1 MAMLPSPLAAT
12 RREISGTAG
21 RLALYEAGS
30 GAPVLL
36 IHSINAAASAYEVRP
51 LFERLSATHRVFAI
65 DLPGYGGSQQGERHY
80 DIALFTAAIDDA
92 LDAIAESCGEQ
103 PVDLIAVSLSC
114 EFAARAAVRRPQ
126 RLRTLTLVTPTGL
139 DRRSGALDGAPGQS
153 REVPGVHR
161 VLTWP
166 FWSQSLF
173 ELLSSRASVRY
184 FLKRTWG
191 SSDIDEGLADYC
203 VASARQPGARYAPLS
218 FLCFRL
224 FAADVR
230 SLYAQLQMPVWVPHA
245 TRGDFRDFSSADFL
259 RSRPNWRFQPF
270 EAGALMYFEMP
281 DAFVAAWRRFAEDQ
295 T

>member
-1 MAMLPSPLAAT
+1 MPTLPLPLPAAQ
-12 RREISGTAG
+12 REITGAAG
-21 RLALYEAGS
+21 GLAFYDAGS
-30 GAPVLL
+30 GTPVLL

-65 DLPGYGGSQQGERHY
+65 DLPGYGRSQRTDRRY
-80 DIALFTAAIDDA
+80 DIALFTAAIEDA
-92 LDAIAESCGEQ
+92 LDAIGESCGDA

-114 EFAARAAVRRPQ
+114 EFAARAAVKRPQ
-126 RLRTLTLVTPTGL
+126 RIRTLTLVTPTGL
-139 DRRSGALDGAPGQS
+139 DRRSAALDGAPGQS

-161 VLTWP
+161 VLTLP
-166 FWSQSLF
+166 LWSQGLF
-173 ELLSSRASVRY
+173 DLLSSGPSVRY
-184 FLKRTWG
+184 FLRRTWG
-191 SSDIDEGLADYC
+191 SPDIDAGLAEYC
-203 VASARQPGARYAPLS
+203 VASARQPGARFAPLS

-270 EAGALMYFEMP
+270 ESGALVYFEMP

>member
-1 MAMLPSPLAAT
+1 MATLSSPLAAT
-12 RREISGTAG
+12 PREISGTAG

-30 GAPVLL
+30 GPPVLL

-51 LFERLSATHRVFAI
+51 LFERLSSTHRVFAI
-65 DLPGYGGSQQGERHY
+65 DLPGYGLSQRGERHY

-92 LDAIAESCGEQ
+92 LDAIGESCGDA
-103 PVDLIAVSLSC
+103 PVDLLAVSLSG
-114 EFAARAAVRRPQ
+114 EFAARAAVRRPG
-126 RLRTLTLVTPTGL
+126 RIRTLTLVTPTGL
-139 DRRSGALDGAPGQS
+139 DRRAAALDGAPGQS

-166 FWSQSLF
+166 VWSQSLF
-173 ELLSSRASVRY
+173 NLLSSRASVRY
-184 FLKRTWG
+184 FLKRSWG
-191 SSDIDEGLADYC
+191 SSEIDDGLVDYC
-203 VASARQPGARYAPLS
+203 VASARQPGARFAPLS

-230 SLYAQLQMPVWVPHA
+230 HLYAQLPVPVWVPHA

-259 RSRPNWRFQPF
+259 RSRANWRFQPF

-281 DAFVAAWRRFAEDQ
+281 DAFVAAWRRFLEDQ

>member
-1 MAMLPSPLAAT
+1 MPTLPLPLPAAQ
-12 RREISGTAG
+12 REITGAAG
-21 RLALYEAGS
+21 GLAFYEAGS
-30 GAPVLL
+30 GTPVLL

-65 DLPGYGGSQQGERHY
+65 DLPGYGRSQRTDRRY
-80 DIALFTAAIDDA
+80 DIALFTAAIEDA
-92 LDAIAESCGEQ
+92 LDAIGESCGDA

-114 EFAARAAVRRPQ
+114 EFAARAAVKRPQ
-126 RLRTLTLVTPTGL
+126 RIRTLTLVTPTGL
-139 DRRSGALDGAPGQS
+139 DRRSAALDGAPGQS

-161 VLTWP
+161 VLTLP
-166 FWSQSLF
+166 LWSQALF
-173 ELLSSRASVRY
+173 DLLSSGPSVRY
-184 FLKRTWG
+184 FLRRTWG
-191 SSDIDEGLADYC
+191 SPDIDPGLAEYC
-203 VASARQPGARYAPLS
+203 VASARQPGARFAPLS

-270 EAGALMYFEMP
+270 ESGALVYFEMP

>member
-1 MAMLPSPLAAT
+1 MPTLPSPLPAT
-12 RREISGTAG
+12 QREITGAAG
-21 RLALYEAGS
+21 GLALYEAGS
-30 GAPVLL
+30 GTPVLL
-36 IHSINAAASAYEVRP
+36 IHSVNAAASAYEVRP

-65 DLPGYGGSQQGERHY
+65 DLPGYGRSPRTDRRY
-80 DIALFTAAIDDA
+80 DIALFTAAIEDA
-92 LDAIAESCGEQ
+92 LDAIGESCGDA

-114 EFAARAAVRRPQ
+114 EFAARAAVNRPQ

-139 DRRSGALDGAPGQS
+139 DRRSAALDGAPGQS

-166 FWSQSLF
+166 LWSQALF
-173 ELLSSRASVRY
+173 NLLSSGPSVRY
-184 FLKRTWG
+184 FLRRTWG
-191 SSDIDEGLADYC
+191 SSDIDAGLAEYC
-203 VASARQPGARYAPLS
+203 VASARQPGARFAPLS

-230 SLYAQLQMPVWVPHA
+230 SLYSKLQMPVWVPHA
-245 TRGDFRDFSSADFL
+245 TRGDFRDFSGADFL

-270 EAGALMYFEMP
+270 ESGALVYFEMP
-281 DAFVAAWRRFAEDQ
+281 DAFVAAWRRFTEDQ

>member
-1 MAMLPSPLAAT
+1 MPTLPSPLPAT
-12 RREISGTAG
+12 QREIIGAAG
-21 RLALYEAGS
+21 GLALYEAGS
-30 GAPVLL
+30 GTPVLL
-36 IHSINAAASAYEVRP
+36 IHSVNAAASAYEVRP

-65 DLPGYGGSQQGERHY
+65 DLPGYGRSPRTDRRY
-80 DIALFTAAIDDA
+80 DIALFTAAIEDA
-92 LDAIAESCGEQ
+92 LDAIGESCGDA

-114 EFAARAAVRRPQ
+114 EFAARAAVNRPQ

-139 DRRSGALDGAPGQS
+139 DRRSAALDGAPGQS

-166 FWSQSLF
+166 LWSQALF
-173 ELLSSRASVRY
+173 NLLSSGPSVRY
-184 FLKRTWG
+184 FLRRTWG
-191 SSDIDEGLADYC
+191 SSDIDAGLAEYC
-203 VASARQPGARYAPLS
+203 VASARQPGARFAPLS

-230 SLYAQLQMPVWVPHA
+230 SLYSKLQMPVWVPHA

-270 EAGALMYFEMP
+270 ESGALVYFEMP
-281 DAFVAAWRRFAEDQ
+281 DAFVTAWRRFAEDQ

>member
-1 MAMLPSPLAAT
+1 MATLPSPLAAT
-12 RREISGTAG
+12 QREISGTAG

-36 IHSINAAASAYEVRP
+36 IHSINATASAYEVRP

-65 DLPGYGGSQQGERHY
+65 DLPGYGGSQRGDRRY
-80 DIALFTAAIDDA
+80 DIALFTAAIEDA
-92 LDAIAESCGEQ
+92 LDAIGESCGDA
-103 PVDLIAVSLSC
+103 PVNLLAVSLSS
-114 EFAARAAVRRPQ
+114 EFAARAAVRHPQ
-126 RLRTLTLVTPTGL
+126 RIRTLTLVTPTGL
-139 DRRSGALDGAPGQS
+139 DRRSAALDGAPGQS

-173 ELLSSRASVRY
+173 SLLSSRASVRY

-191 SSDIDEGLADYC
+191 SPNIDEGLVDYC
-203 VASARQPGARYAPLS
+203 VANARQPGARHAPLS

-224 FAADVR
+224 FAADVG
-230 SLYAQLQMPVWVPHA
+230 SLYSQLQMPVWVPHA

-259 RSRPNWRFQPF
+259 RSRANWRFQPF

-281 DAFVAAWRRFAEDQ
+281 DAFVAAWRRFVEDQ

>member
-1 MAMLPSPLAAT
+1 MATLPSPLAAT
-12 RREISGTAG
+12 QRDISGTAG

-30 GAPVLL
+30 GSPVLL

-51 LFERLSATHRVFAI
+51 LFERVSATHRVFAI
-65 DLPGYGGSQQGERHY
+65 DLPGYGRSQRGERHY

-92 LDAIAESCGEQ
+92 LDAIGEACGDA
-103 PVDLIAVSLSC
+103 PVDLLAVSLSG
-114 EFAARAAVRRPQ
+114 EFAARAAVRRPH
-126 RLRTLTLVTPTGL
+126 RIRTLTLVTPTGL
-139 DRRSGALDGAPGQS
+139 DRRSTALDGAPGQS

-166 FWSQSLF
+166 FWSQALF
-173 ELLSSRASVRY
+173 DLLSSRASVRY

-191 SSDIDEGLADYC
+191 SPDIDAGLADYC
-203 VASARQPGARYAPLS
+203 VASARQPGARFAPLS

-230 SLYAQLQMPVWVPHA
+230 QLYAQLRMPVWVPHA

-259 RSRPNWRFQPF
+259 RSRAHWRFQPF
-270 EAGALMYFEMP
+270 EAGALMFFEMP
-281 DAFVAAWRRFAEDQ
+281 DAFEAAWRQFVEDQ

>member
-12 RREISGTAG
+12 PRDISGTAG

-30 GAPVLL
+30 GPPVLL
-36 IHSINAAASAYEVRP
+36 VHSINAAASAYEVRP
-51 LFERLSATHRVFAI
+51 LFERLSETHRVFAI
-65 DLPGYGGSQQGERHY
+65 DLPGYGRSERGERHY
-80 DIALFTAAIDDA
+80 DIALFTAAVDDA
-92 LDAIAESCGEQ
+92 LDAIAEACGDA
-103 PVDLIAVSLSC
+103 PVDLLAVSLAC
-114 EFAARAAVRRPQ
+114 EFAARAAARRPQ
-126 RLRTLTLVTPTGL
+126 RIRTLTLVTPTGL
-139 DRRSGALDGAPGQS
+139 DRRSAVLDGAPGQS

-173 ELLSSRASVRY
+173 NLVSSRASVRY

-191 SSDIDEGLADYC
+191 SPGIDEGLADYC
-203 VASARQPGARYAPLS
+203 VASARQPGARHAPLS

-230 SLYAQLQMPVWVPHA
+230 KLYAQLPMPVWVPHA

-259 RSRPNWRFQPF
+259 RSRANWRFQPF
-270 EAGALMYFEMP
+270 EAGALMFFEMP
-281 DAFVAAWRRFAEDQ
+281 DAFEAAWRQFLENQ

>member
-1 MAMLPSPLAAT
+1 MCNRHKLAYT
-12 RREISGTAG
+12 
-21 RLALYEAGS
+21 
-30 GAPVLL
+30 
-36 IHSINAAASAYEVRP
+36 
-51 LFERLSATHRVFAI
+51 SATPGKTRLVHRYEITFKHDASGEKKSLILI
-65 DLPGYGGSQQGERHY
+65 DLPGYGRSPRTDRRY
-80 DIALFTAAIDDA
+80 DIALFTAAIEDA
-92 LDAIAESCGEQ
+92 LDAIGESCGDA

-114 EFAARAAVRRPQ
+114 EFAARAAVNRPQ

-139 DRRSGALDGAPGQS
+139 DRRSAALDGAPGQS

-166 FWSQSLF
+166 LWSQALF
-173 ELLSSRASVRY
+173 NLLSSGPSVRY
-184 FLKRTWG
+184 FLRRTWG
-191 SSDIDEGLADYC
+191 SPDIDAGLAEYC
-203 VASARQPGARYAPLS
+203 VASARQPGARFAPLS

-230 SLYAQLQMPVWVPHA
+230 SLYSKLQMPVWVPHA
-245 TRGDFRDFSSADFL
+245 TRGDFRDFSGADFL

-270 EAGALMYFEMP
+270 ESGALVYFEMP

>member
-1 MAMLPSPLAAT
+1 MPTLPSPLPAT
-12 RREISGTAG
+12 QREITGAAG
-21 RLALYEAGS
+21 GLALYEAGS
-30 GAPVLL
+30 GTPVLL
-36 IHSINAAASAYEVRP
+36 IHSVNAAASAYEVRP

-65 DLPGYGGSQQGERHY
+65 DLPGYGRSPRTDRRY
-80 DIALFTAAIDDA
+80 DIALFTAAIEDA
-92 LDAIAESCGEQ
+92 LDAIGESCGDA

-114 EFAARAAVRRPQ
+114 EFAARAAVNRPQ

-139 DRRSGALDGAPGQS
+139 DRRSAALDGAPGQS

-166 FWSQSLF
+166 LWSQALF
-173 ELLSSRASVRY
+173 NLLSSGPSVRY
-184 FLKRTWG
+184 FLRRTWG
-191 SSDIDEGLADYC
+191 SSDIDAGLAEYC
-203 VASARQPGARYAPLS
+203 VASARQPGARFAPLS

-230 SLYAQLQMPVWVPHA
+230 SLYSKLQMPVWVPHA
-245 TRGDFRDFSSADFL
+245 TRGDFRDFSGADFL

-270 EAGALMYFEMP
+270 ESGALVYFEMP
-281 DAFVAAWRRFAEDQ
+281 DTFVTAWRRFTEDQ

>member
-1 MAMLPSPLAAT
+1 MATLPSPLAAT
-12 RREISGTAG
+12 QREISATSG

-30 GAPVLL
+30 GPPVLL

-65 DLPGYGGSQQGERHY
+65 DLPGYGCSERSDRHY

-92 LDAIAESCGEQ
+92 LDAIAESCGDA
-103 PVDLIAVSLSC
+103 PVDLLAVSLSC
-114 EFAARAAVRRPQ
+114 EFAARAAVGRPQ
-126 RLRTLTLVTPTGL
+126 RIRTLTLVTPTGL
-139 DRRSGALDGAPGQS
+139 DRRSAALDGAPGQS
-153 REVPGVHR
+153 REVPGVSR
-161 VLTWP
+161 ALTWP
-166 FWSQSLF
+166 FWTQGLF
-173 ELLSSRASVRY
+173 DLLSSGPSVRY
-184 FLKRTWG
+184 FLRRTFG
-191 SSDIDEGLADYC
+191 SPDIDAGLADYC
-203 VASARQPGARYAPLS
+203 VASARQPGARFAPLS

-230 SLYAQLQMPVWVPHA
+230 SLYARLQMPVWVPHS
-245 TRGDFRDFSSADFL
+245 TRGDFRDLSSADFL
-259 RSRPNWRFQPF
+259 RSRANWRFQPF

>member
-1 MAMLPSPLAAT
+1 MPTLPSPLPAT
-12 RREISGTAG
+12 QREIIGAAG
-21 RLALYEAGS
+21 GLALYEAGS
-30 GAPVLL
+30 GSPVLL
-36 IHSINAAASAYEVRP
+36 IHSVNAAASAYEVRP

-65 DLPGYGGSQQGERHY
+65 DLPGYGRSPRTDRRY
-80 DIALFTAAIDDA
+80 DIALFTAAIEDA
-92 LDAIAESCGEQ
+92 LDAIGESCGDA
-103 PVDLIAVSLSC
+103 PVDLVAVSLSC
-114 EFAARAAVRRPQ
+114 EFAARAAVNRPQ

-139 DRRSGALDGAPGQS
+139 DRRSAALDGAPGQS

-166 FWSQSLF
+166 LWSQALF
-173 ELLSSRASVRY
+173 NLLSSGPSVRY
-184 FLKRTWG
+184 FLRRTWG
-191 SSDIDEGLADYC
+191 SSDIDAGLAEYC
-203 VASARQPGARYAPLS
+203 VASARQPGARFAPLS

-230 SLYAQLQMPVWVPHA
+230 SLYSKLQMPVWVPHA
-245 TRGDFRDFSSADFL
+245 TRGDFRDFSGADFL

-270 EAGALMYFEMP
+270 ESGALVYFEMP

>member
-12 RREISGTAG
+12 QREISGTAG

-30 GAPVLL
+30 GSPVLL

-51 LFERLSATHRVFAI
+51 LFERLSSTHWVFAI
-65 DLPGYGGSQQGERHY
+65 DLPGYGCSERSDRHY

-92 LDAIAESCGEQ
+92 LDAIGESCGDA
-103 PVDLIAVSLSC
+103 PVDLLAVSLSS

-126 RLRTLTLVTPTGL
+126 RIRTLTLVTPTGL
-139 DRRSGALDGAPGQS
+139 DRRSAALDGAPGQS
-153 REVPGVHR
+153 REVRGVHR

-173 ELLSSRASVRY
+173 SLLSSRASVRY

-191 SSDIDEGLADYC
+191 SPDFDEGLADYC
-203 VASARQPGARYAPLS
+203 VANARQPGARHAPLS

-259 RSRPNWRFQPF
+259 RSRANWRFQPF

-281 DAFVAAWRRFAEDQ
+281 DAFVAAWRRFVEDQ

>member
-1 MAMLPSPLAAT
+1 MPTLPSPLPAT
-12 RREISGTAG
+12 HREITGAAG
-21 RLALYEAGS
+21 GLALYEAGS
-30 GAPVLL
+30 GTPVLL
-36 IHSINAAASAYEVRP
+36 IHSVNAAASAYEVRP

-65 DLPGYGGSQQGERHY
+65 DLPGYGRSPRTDRRY
-80 DIALFTAAIDDA
+80 DIALFTAAIEDA
-92 LDAIAESCGEQ
+92 LDAIGESCGDA

-114 EFAARAAVRRPQ
+114 EFAARAAVNRPQ

-139 DRRSGALDGAPGQS
+139 DRRSAALDGAPGQS

-166 FWSQSLF
+166 LWSQALF
-173 ELLSSRASVRY
+173 NLLSSGPSVRY
-184 FLKRTWG
+184 FLRRTWG
-191 SSDIDEGLADYC
+191 SSDIDAGLAEYC
-203 VASARQPGARYAPLS
+203 VASARQPGARFAPLS

-230 SLYAQLQMPVWVPHA
+230 SLYSKLQMPVWVPHA

-270 EAGALMYFEMP
+270 ESGALVCFEMP
-281 DAFVAAWRRFAEDQ
+281 DTFVAAWRRFAEDQ

>member
-12 RREISGTAG
+12 PSDINGTAG

-30 GAPVLL
+30 GTPVLL

-65 DLPGYGGSQQGERHY
+65 DLPGYGNSQRGDRDY

-92 LDAIAESCGEQ
+92 LDAIGKVCGDA
-103 PVDLIAVSLSC
+103 PVDLLAVSLAC
-114 EFAARAAVRRPQ
+114 EFAARAAARRPQ
-126 RLRTLTLVTPTGL
+126 RIRTLTLVTPTGL
-139 DRRSGALDGAPGQS
+139 DRRSAALDGEPGQS

-166 FWSQSLF
+166 FWSQALF
-173 ELLSSRASVRY
+173 DLVSSRASVRY
-184 FLKRTWG
+184 FLRRTWDSPG
-191 SSDIDEGLADYC
+191 IDEGLADYC
-203 VASARQPGARYAPLS
+203 VASARQPGARHAPLS

-230 SLYAQLQMPVWVPHA
+230 SLYAQLSMPVWVPHA

-259 RSRPNWRFQPF
+259 RSRANWRFQPF
-270 EAGALMYFEMP
+270 EAGALMFFEMP
-281 DAFVAAWRRFAEDQ
+281 DAFEADWRQFLENQ

>member
-1 MAMLPSPLAAT
+1 MPTLPSPLPAT
-12 RREISGTAG
+12 QREITGAAG
-21 RLALYEAGS
+21 GLALYEAGS
-30 GAPVLL
+30 GTPVLL
-36 IHSINAAASAYEVRP
+36 IHSVNAAASAYEVRP

-65 DLPGYGGSQQGERHY
+65 DLPGYGRSPRTDRRY
-80 DIALFTAAIDDA
+80 DIALFTAAIEDA
-92 LDAIAESCGEQ
+92 LDAIGESCGDA

-114 EFAARAAVRRPQ
+114 EFAARAAVNRPQ

-139 DRRSGALDGAPGQS
+139 DRRSAALDGAPGQS

-166 FWSQSLF
+166 LWSQALF
-173 ELLSSRASVRY
+173 NLLSSGPSVRY
-184 FLKRTWG
+184 FLRRTWG
-191 SSDIDEGLADYC
+191 SSDIDAGLAEYC
-203 VASARQPGARYAPLS
+203 VASARQPGARFAPLS

-230 SLYAQLQMPVWVPHA
+230 SLYSKLQMPVWVPHA
-245 TRGDFRDFSSADFL
+245 TRGDFRDFSGADFL

-270 EAGALMYFEMP
+270 ESGALVYFEMP